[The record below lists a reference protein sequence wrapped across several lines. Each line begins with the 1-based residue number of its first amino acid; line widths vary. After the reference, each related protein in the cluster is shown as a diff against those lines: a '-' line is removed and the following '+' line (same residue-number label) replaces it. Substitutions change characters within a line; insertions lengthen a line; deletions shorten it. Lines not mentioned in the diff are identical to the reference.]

1 MAKCSWAAGV
11 GNSKGRRRSNRMR
24 MGGRDIPGRGNDVS
38 KGMEAGKPREVLRAA
53 VRLAR
58 PEPPRRGCCRREVT
72 RSASQKQLCGFGSGR
87 QGGPWARWCRRAG
100 RVKEPGLRRGEVLRF
115 IRCMHVRYLPGWTD
129 GTAQPQLSPTLASR
143 ASQRQE
149 VPPLYRSPTL

>member
-1 MAKCSWAAGV
+1 MAKCSCG
-11 GNSKGRRRSNRMR
+11 GGGGGSGIPKEEEE
-24 MGGRDIPGRGNDVS
+24 GGRDIPGRGNDVS
-38 KGMEAGKPREVLRAA
+38 KGREAGKPREGLRAA
-53 VRLAR
+53 VRLTG
-58 PEPPRRGCCRREVT
+58 PEPPRRGRCRREVT
-72 RSASQKQLCGFGSGR
+72 RSASQKQLCGFASGR

-100 RVKEPGLRRGEVLRF
+100 RIKEAGLRRGEVLRF
-115 IRCMHVRYLPGWTD
+115 IRCMHACYLPGWTD